1 MDMIHARAC
10 EVRCT
15 EGEKSKGQNVGWE
28 GMGKEE
34 GRESGRAG
42 LGEGGRGDDVCDV
55 VRNLESRDLG
65 KTQNNSARK
74 RNHCG

>member
-15 EGEKSKGQNVGWE
+15 EGEKSQGQNVGWE

-42 LGEGGRGDDVCDV
+42 LGEGVRGDDVCDV
-55 VRNLESRDLG
+55 SQKPREQRPWENPE
-65 KTQNNSARK
+65 Q
-74 RNHCG
+74 